1 MDKMGSLDW
10 MDEVDLSQVLTG
22 DAKLVYE
29 NCGAETVKRLWS
41 RLQGIAI
48 YPSSTAINAAQRAYM
63 RKKFDGTN
71 YKEIAATLN
80 VSERF
85 VREEL
90 AKNPRGLNDS
100 YDLFKE
106 QQDESASA
114 GL

>member
-1 MDKMGSLDW
+1 MHNLDW
-10 MDEVDLSQVLTG
+10 MDEVDLGQVLTG
-22 DAKLVYE
+22 DAKLVYD
-29 NCGAETVKRLWS
+29 NCGPETVKRLWS

-90 AKNPRGLNDS
+90 AKNSRGLNDTF
-100 YDLFKE
+100 DLFG
-106 QQDESASA
+106 QDTNNESAT